1 MTKTETVDFLAI
13 LNDTKKNSE
22 TELVKLSGRIEMLN
36 VFIDYFTTNNLK
48 VTKEVEVEESA
59 SEQKPSK

>member
-1 MTKTETVDFLAI
+1 MTKTENVDFLAI

-22 TELVKLSGRIEMLN
+22 TELAKLSGRIEMLN

-48 VTKEVEVEESA
+48 VTKEVEVEEPA
-59 SEQKPSK
+59 SEQKQGK